1 MSGAG
6 DRGQFDWL
14 VELGGALAPAAAA
27 GFAALQLAPSFD
39 AAPATAMV
47 IGSLGAF
54 VLAYAVM
61 RAVAAE
67 PRQHGLAPFKV
78 EQIGLPE
85 ELLLDVRYEQ
95 PSDVESDNA
104 LLLDDP
110 LGPPDADS
118 RVVRLF
124 APEKMPTAGQLLE
137 RIDRHLAEGPRPDR
151 ESIPDATDALYQ
163 ALAELRRSLR

>member
-6 DRGQFDWL
+6 EKGRFDWL
-14 VELGGALAPAAAA
+14 VELGGAVAPAAAV
-27 GFAALQLAPSFD
+27 GFAAFSLAPSLGF
-39 AAPATAMV
+39 APAIAILV
-47 IGSLGAF
+47 SSLAGF
-54 VLAYAVM
+54 VLAYAAM
-61 RAVAAE
+61 RAVATE
-67 PRQHGLAPFKV
+67 PRRHALAPFEVK
-78 EQIGLPE
+78 QIGLPE

-95 PSDVESDNA
+95 PSDVEPDDA

-110 LGPPDADS
+110 LGPTDPDS

-137 RIDRHLAEGPRPDR
+137 RIDRHLAEVPRPDLQPV
-151 ESIPDATDALYQ
+151 PDASDSLYQ